1 MSDIEG
7 LYHYPL
13 SLLTNLSV
21 YHHDGAPLLRDTARA
36 ETRGGRAMHL
46 LVVALTT
53 FTESDRFERWS
64 HFKDAGLPGTVNDT
78 LNQAAIADG
87 ACRMLPDASYS
98 GYTYWH
104 YPQRVRRVLD
114 ALGDAPSTL
123 GPSAFTLSAGSGLAE
138 ACEPAVE
145 DEPANVS
152 TVTARAAAMDTWVKA
167 LCAPSSSPVWRGAYD
182 PAYMPQQ
189 QALTVGFVCI
199 VACEANG
206 AEPSADGMADLS
218 SYSAAARDG
227 VCEAL
232 PWDDAIPARFGG
244 ATQRA
249 ELARLTEPLLD
260 TPCVCPREVAPGS
273 PDAPLWPTYA
283 AGAAALG
290 FAAFVLVALCRK
302 RRRTAAARRLYLFA
316 ADAALEDPP
325 YRAAIDPR

>member
-1 MSDIEG
+1 
-7 LYHYPL
+7 
-13 SLLTNLSV
+13 
-21 YHHDGAPLLRDTARA
+21 
-36 ETRGGRAMHL
+36 MHL
-46 LVVALTT
+46 LVIALAT

-64 HFKDAGLPGTVNDT
+64 HLKDAGLPGTVNDT

-114 ALGDAPSTL
+114 ALGNTPPSL
-123 GPSAFTLSAGSGLAE
+123 ESSAFTLSAGSGLAK

-152 TVTARAAAMDTWVKA
+152 TVTARAAAMDNWVKA

-189 QALTVGFVCI
+189 QALTAGFVCI

-206 AEPSADGMADLS
+206 AEPSADAMADLS

-232 PWDDAIPARFGG
+232 PWDDAIPSRFGR

-273 PDAPLWPTYA
+273 PGAPLWPTYTA
-283 AGAAALG
+283 SGAAIGLTA
-290 FAAFVLVALCRK
+290 FALVALCLK
-302 RRRTAAARRLYLFA
+302 RRRIAAARRLYLFA
-316 ADAALEDPP
+316 ADAALEDPLDPP
-325 YRAAIDPR
+325 YRAANDPR

>member
-1 MSDIEG
+1 
-7 LYHYPL
+7 
-13 SLLTNLSV
+13 
-21 YHHDGAPLLRDTARA
+21 
-36 ETRGGRAMHL
+36 MHL

-167 LCAPSSSPVWRGAYD
+167 LCAPSSSPVWRDAYD

>member
-1 MSDIEG
+1 MVW
-7 LYHYPL
+7 LCRL
-13 SLLTNLSV
+13 
-21 YHHDGAPLLRDTARA
+21 YHHDGARSFQRDTARA
-36 ETRGGRAMHL
+36 RGGRAMHL

-302 RRRTAAARRLYLFA
+302 RRRIAAARRLYLFA

>member
-1 MSDIEG
+1 M
-7 LYHYPL
+7 
-13 SLLTNLSV
+13 
-21 YHHDGAPLLRDTARA
+21 
-36 ETRGGRAMHL
+36 
-46 LVVALTT
+46 
-53 FTESDRFERWS
+53 
-64 HFKDAGLPGTVNDT
+64 
-78 LNQAAIADG
+78 
-87 ACRMLPDASYS
+87 
-98 GYTYWH
+98 
-104 YPQRVRRVLD
+104 
-114 ALGDAPSTL
+114 
-123 GPSAFTLSAGSGLAE
+123 AE

-260 TPCVCPREVAPGS
+260 TPCVCPREAAPGS

-283 AGAAALG
+283 AGGAGIG

-302 RRRTAAARRLYLFA
+302 RRRIAAARRLYLFA
-316 ADAALEDPP
+316 ADAAPLEDPP

>member
-1 MSDIEG
+1 MLDGETMVW
-7 LYHYPL
+7 LCRL
-13 SLLTNLSV
+13 
-21 YHHDGAPLLRDTARA
+21 YHHDGARSFQRDTARA
-36 ETRGGRAMHL
+36 RRRRGGRAMHL